1 MCMVE
6 IDKAENGYVIEV
18 RVPLKEDA
26 KSSPMMDSCCVEE
39 KKYVAKDAAEV
50 IDLIEDILPL
60 LDSEYTDES
69 AFDKAFDKA
78 VGSGE
83 DEKE

>member
-26 KSSPMMDSCCVEE
+26 KSSPMMDSCCMEE

-50 IDLIEDILPL
+50 LDLLEDILPL
-60 LDSEYTDES
+60 LDSEYTDEK
-69 AFDKAFDKA
+69 AFDKAFEKA
-78 VGSGE
+78 VGVE